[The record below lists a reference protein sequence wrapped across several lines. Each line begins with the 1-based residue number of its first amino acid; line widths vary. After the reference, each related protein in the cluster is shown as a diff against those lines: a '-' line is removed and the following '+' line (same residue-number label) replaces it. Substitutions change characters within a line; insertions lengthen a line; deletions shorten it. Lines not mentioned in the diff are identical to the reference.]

1 MNVGFWNKFQS
12 TAKSSKW
19 VCLLSILFLSNN
31 CGFIC
36 WKNYAI
42 KSVDIISGQLLVNG
56 WDVTWEIIQN
66 VKPWTIKTKARVSHW
81 IKKRVK
87 NRSLGASGLFQW
99 RINELM
105 LEHFRYGR
113 SSEKWKKRVQ
123 RNRLLIYVL
132 GSTSFLLLTL

>member
-1 MNVGFWNKFQS
+1 MTKGFLIKFNFGFGIWV
-12 TAKSSKW
+12 SSHGKIFKMGVSARHPVFVESLW
-19 VCLLSILFLSNN
+19 VHLMTKL
-31 CGFIC
+31 
-36 WKNYAI
+36 KN

-113 SSEKWKKRVQ
+113 SSEKWKKK
-123 RNRLLIYVL
+123 
-132 GSTSFLLLTL
+132 GSEKSIII